1 MSEVLVLMTCKSPSD
16 TKQGGGSGWWVLNQ
30 ARASRVDTVVLIHN
44 AYDKRQLGQ
53 PSRHRQPFLVG
64 RVSDVI
70 KDHDGR
76 VSVQFSKMADARGE
90 SIKWDGQNPVSYFT
104 AGVLDDITV
113 GEWERLPSVSA
124 EDAQEVRKVWERD
137 NKI

>member
-1 MSEVLVLMTCKSPSD
+1 MTCKNVSD
-16 TKQGGGSGWWVLNQ
+16 TEQGGGSGWWVLNQ

-44 AYDKRQLGQ
+44 AHDKRQPGQ

-76 VSVQFSKMADARGE
+76 VSVQFSKIADASGA
-90 SIKWDGQNPVSYFT
+90 SIKWEGQNPLSFVT
-104 AGVLDDITV
+104 AGVLEELTI
-113 GEWERLPSVSA
+113 GEWRSLPSVSA
-124 EDAQEVRKVWERD
+124 EDAQEVRRMWDKD
-137 NKI
+137 NKV